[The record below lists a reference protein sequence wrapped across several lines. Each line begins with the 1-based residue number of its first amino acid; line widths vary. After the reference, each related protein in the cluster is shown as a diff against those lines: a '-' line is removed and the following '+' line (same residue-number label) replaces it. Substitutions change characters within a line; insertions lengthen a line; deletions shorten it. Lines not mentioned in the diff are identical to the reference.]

1 MKIAKLQKLTWEWI
15 KWNWIFL
22 NLFKS
27 KTTVW
32 DWKEFFVNEETKA
45 LYWQLW
51 TYVYDVLVSVILR
64 LRNI

>member
-1 MKIAKLQKLTWEWI
+1 MGLKI
-15 KWNWIFL
+15 
-22 NLFKS
+22 
-27 KTTVW
+27 V
-32 DWKEFFVNEETKA
+32 FVNEETKA